1 MSDPVSA
8 VAIASAE
15 AQAQAQPQ
23 PQGICGL
30 INLGNTCYL
39 NASIQI
45 LRSIPEWAAFCTEL
59 DPAKSCAAPESK
71 EARMLKSYS
80 DLTRGMWAQI
90 KPMTCRPALFL
101 KDLRAAVKGTIYEQ
115 FGQPIPND
123 GHEFM
128 QYMLDQFHEALK
140 TAGPVAAEEATDA
153 VKAWC
158 DIWRRDYSPLVNM
171 VFGLDRVRCICQSC
185 GHTSTRFETFN
196 MLKVNIGANGES
208 FSDMLQAEREP
219 TDIEEYACD
228 KCAPVRRPAR
238 IVRDFWR
245 LPRNLMVVFR
255 RFNENRTKIQRAAP
269 NCSRVEFQPFFA
281 AETPDESS
289 GWTYESIAT
298 LDHLGSHMGGHYNA
312 QTYNCVTKKWYFCD
326 DTEVRELTTGPQF
339 GMTTYIV
346 VLRRHES

>member
-1 MSDPVSA
+1 MSDPSA
-8 VAIASAE
+8 ASTATTTEAI
-15 AQAQAQPQ
+15 QAQTQQQ

-59 DPAKSCAAPESK
+59 DLARDCQAPNSK
-71 EARMLKSYS
+71 EAQMLKSYS
-80 DLTRGMWAQI
+80 DLTRAMWAQA

-101 KDLRAAVKGTIYEQ
+101 KDLRAAVRDTIYEQ
-115 FGQPIPND
+115 FGRPIPND

-140 TAGPVAAEEATDA
+140 TAGPIAAEDATDA
-153 VKAWC
+153 VRAWC

-196 MLKVNIGANGES
+196 MLKVNIGTNGES
-208 FSDMLQAEREP
+208 FSDMLRAEREP
-219 TDIEEYACD
+219 TEIEDYACD

-255 RFNENRTKIQRAAP
+255 RFNEDRTKIQRAAP
-269 NCSRVEFQPFFA
+269 NCCGVEFKDFFA
-281 AETPDESS
+281 AETPDESA
-289 GWTYESIAT
+289 GWAYEPIAT

-312 QTYNCVTKKWYFCD
+312 QTYNCVAKKWYFYD
-326 DTEVRELTTGPQF
+326 DTEAREVAGPQF
-339 GMTTYIV
+339 GMTTYII
-346 VLRRHES
+346 VLRRKEP